1 MADLL
6 VLGYPDE
13 ASADRA
19 YEVIQELQRDLI
31 VEVAGAAV
39 ITKDLSGQTKMV
51 TKTHATSAGALGGAF
66 WGLLFGL
73 IFFIPIAGLALGGLI
88 GGLTGT
94 LAGWG
99 IRDDFRRRA
108 ADVLQPGKA
117 ALVLVLTKW
126 TEDRTLARL
135 SPLGGEV
142 LKTSLSDEA
151 TKEIDASLAAHGQPT
166 TPA

>member
-13 ASADRA
+13 ATADRA
-19 YEVIQELQRDLI
+19 YEVVQQLERDLI
-31 VEVAGAAV
+31 VQVAGAAV
-39 ITKDLSGQTKMV
+39 VTKDLSGQTKMV
-51 TKTHATSAGALGGAF
+51 TKTGATSAGALGGAF

-73 IFFIPIAGLALGGLI
+73 IFLIPIGGLVI
-88 GGLTGT
+88 GALVGGLTGT

-99 IRDDFRRRA
+99 IRDDFRKRA

-117 ALVLVLTKW
+117 AIVIVLTKW
-126 TEDRTLARL
+126 TEDRALARL
-135 SPLGGEV
+135 APLGGEV

-151 TKEIDASLAAHGQPT
+151 TKEINESLAAQGAAPV
-166 TPA
+166 A